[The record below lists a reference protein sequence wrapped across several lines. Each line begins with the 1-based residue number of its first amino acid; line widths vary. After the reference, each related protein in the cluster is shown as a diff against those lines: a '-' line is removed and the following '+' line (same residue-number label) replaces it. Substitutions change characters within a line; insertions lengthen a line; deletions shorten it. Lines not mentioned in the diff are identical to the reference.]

1 MLKSGDVISGPAKGD
16 LFLVMHDGKL
26 SRLRKN
32 YTFKGFTPELL
43 GDRENSIF
51 NTESFSDT
59 ELLFN
64 LFELLEKVGV

>member
-16 LFLVMHDGKL
+16 LFLVMYDGKL

-32 YTFKGFTPELL
+32 YTRKGFTPELL